1 MIRASV
7 NYHKCWMLP
16 YILLMKCLEFESSM
30 SPKQIMWQPTW
41 SCSLFSSLSLS
52 LCVFLLSRV
61 GCAHSFT
68 LPHPLSRTL
77 TLEHSNTLI
86 FALCEQFQQHCSH
99 CIGFSKLLLLL
110 FNSPANDILSCAF
123 CQPFASAFGF
133 FSSLLVS
140 ATWLL
145 LVQHKCFTFSYH
157 LIASI

>member
-1 MIRASV
+1 MLNASIHIAYEMLGIWIINVTETNNVAANMI
-7 NYHKCWMLP
+7 
-16 YILLMKCLEFESSM
+16 
-30 SPKQIMWQPTW
+30 
-41 SCSLFSSLSLS
+41 LFAVFFSLS

-68 LPHPLSRTL
+68 LPHPLSHTLTL

-123 CQPFASAFGF
+123 CQPFASAFV
-133 FSSLLVS
+133 FSLPFWYRPLDYFLCSTSVSLS
-140 ATWLL
+140 
-145 LVQHKCFTFSYH
+145 
-157 LIASI
+157 LIIW